1 MGIRGSTQAELEYKD
16 LPVPADNVLGEIGK
30 GFSVAVHVL
39 NAGRLTLTA
48 GCTGGTKQLLGA
60 MASYAEERVQFGSP
74 LASFEIT
81 QRKLSTIASEVYAS
95 DAMLGV
101 LAHLATEDTTDW
113 SIEAAIGKVFAS
125 DMVWHAADEM
135 VQIAGGRGFVK
146 PYPYERY
153 LRDSRINRIF
163 EGANEILRLFVGLN
177 GIQQPAEHLQEVGA
191 ALRQPMKNLGVLSE
205 YAATRVKNAFH
216 ASATLDVTLHPSL
229 KTHKEYFEKHVG
241 DLRAATD
248 RAVMKYRKD
257 IINRQL
263 VVERLANMAI
273 DLFATICV
281 IARTQAFIDAK
292 GVEACEREL
301 ALCNLFCVDAGRR
314 IRASREALTGR
325 EDEVDDT
332 RRDVAGAVRKTQM
345 YFVEDAILQDR

>member
-1 MGIRGSTQAELEYKD
+1 
-16 LPVPADNVLGEIGK
+16 
-30 GFSVAVHVL
+30 
-39 NAGRLTLTA
+39 
-48 GCTGGTKQLLGA
+48 
-60 MASYAEERVQFGSP
+60 
-74 LASFEIT
+74 
-81 QRKLSTIASEVYAS
+81 
-95 DAMLGV
+95 
-101 LAHLATEDTTDW
+101 
-113 SIEAAIGKVFAS
+113 
-125 DMVWHAADEM
+125 
-135 VQIAGGRGFVK
+135 
-146 PYPYERY
+146 
-153 LRDSRINRIF
+153 
-163 EGANEILRLFVGLN
+163 
-177 GIQQPAEHLQEVGA
+177 
-191 ALRQPMKNLGVLSE
+191 MKNLGVLSE
-205 YAATRVKNAFH
+205 YAATRVKNVFH
-216 ASATLDVTLHPSL
+216 ASATLDVTLHPAL

-314 IRASREALTGR
+314 IRAAREALTGR

-332 RRDVAGAVRKTQM
+332 RRDVAGAVRQTQM